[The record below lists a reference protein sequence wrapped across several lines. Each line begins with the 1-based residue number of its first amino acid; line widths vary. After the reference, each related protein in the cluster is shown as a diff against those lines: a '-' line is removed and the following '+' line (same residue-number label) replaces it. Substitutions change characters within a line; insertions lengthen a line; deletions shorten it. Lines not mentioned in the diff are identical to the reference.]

1 MQAKKQNTRSDIKPR
16 YNMWQCS
23 GYMIA
28 LAWRDKEKKV
38 PLLCVL
44 SAFLSVAANLIGLY
58 ITPSILSAVER
69 QVSYKELIFTVLLFV
84 ALSIITSAASSY
96 IGTNAMYG
104 RVSVRTALIKLINK
118 KACTTSYINSDK
130 EKYTEL
136 LARSARVTSGNSE
149 STEAIWG
156 TLTALLVNTAGLA
169 VYITIIIHAGL
180 VLVPVILAAA
190 LAGYFINL
198 KIGGYGYRH
207 RDEEAKISNILW
219 YNNSQGKNYNLAKD
233 LRLFGMRDW
242 IDEIFKKTMLA
253 YQAFHKRAQNV
264 YIWGRIADIILAFI
278 RNGAAYAY
286 LIYLVLNNSI
296 SASEFLLYFSAVG
309 GFTGWINGLL
319 GGFTAMHRQSLDIS
333 SVREFLEFPETFLFE
348 EGEQVEKDTGAGYE
362 IRLDNVSFRY
372 PGAEQDTLKNINL
385 ILHPGEKLAVVGLN
399 GAGKTTLV
407 KILCGLFDP
416 TEGRVLLNGKDV
428 RGFNRR
434 SYYELFSAV
443 FQDFSLL
450 AGSIA
455 ANVAQTD
462 DTIDMERVKD
472 CIRKA
477 DLAAKIESLPN
488 GYETLLNR
496 SVYDDATEL
505 SGGETQRLML
515 ARALYKDAPVI
526 LLDEPTAALDPIAEA
541 DLYHKYR
548 AMTDGKSSVYISHRL
563 ASTRFC
569 DRIVL
574 IAENRIAEE
583 GTHEELLKRGGKY
596 AKLFAVQSKYY
607 REGKLDEE

>member
-1 MQAKKQNTRSDIKPR
+1 MRSDNKNKEKRIKPR
-16 YNMWQCS
+16 YNMWQCT

-38 PLLCVL
+38 PLLCIL
-44 SAFLSVAANLIGLY
+44 AAFLSVAANLIGLY

-69 QVSYKELIFTVLLFV
+69 HVSYKELIFTVLSFV
-84 ALSIITSAASSY
+84 VLSMITSAASSY
-96 IGTNAMYG
+96 VGTNVMYG
-104 RVSVRTALIKLINK
+104 RVSVRTTLIKLINK

-136 LARSARVTSGNSE
+136 LARSARVTSSNSE
-149 STEAIWG
+149 STEAVWG
-156 TLTALLVNTAGLA
+156 TLTSLLVNIAGLA
-169 VYITIIIHAGL
+169 IYITIIINANL
-180 VLVPVILAAA
+180 VLVPVILVTS
-190 LAGYFINL
+190 LIGYFINI
-198 KIGGYGYRH
+198 KISGYGYRR

-242 IDEIFKKTMLA
+242 VDEIFKKAMLA
-253 YQAFHKRAQNV
+253 YKAFHKRAQNV

-319 GGFTAMHRQSLDIS
+319 GSFTALYRQSLDIS
-333 SVREFLEFPETFLFE
+333 SVREFLEFSEPFLFE
-348 EGEQVEKDTGAGYE
+348 EGEPVKASAGAEYE
-362 IRLDNVSFRY
+362 IRLENVSFRY
-372 PGAEQDTLKNINL
+372 PGAEQDTLKNIDL

-434 SYYELFSAV
+434 DYYEMFSAV

-462 DTIDMERVKD
+462 ESIDMERVKD
-472 CIRKA
+472 CVCKA
-477 DLAAKIESLPN
+477 DLTGKIESLPN
-488 GYETLLNR
+488 AYETYLSR

-515 ARALYKDAPVI
+515 ARALYKNAPII

-541 DLYHKYR
+541 DLYSKYR
-548 AMTDGKSSVYISHRL
+548 EMTDGRSSVYISHRL

-569 DRIVL
+569 DRIIL
-574 IAENRIAEE
+574 ISDNVIAEE

-596 AKLFAVQSKYY
+596 AKLFETQSKYY
-607 REGKLDEE
+607 KEGRYDEE